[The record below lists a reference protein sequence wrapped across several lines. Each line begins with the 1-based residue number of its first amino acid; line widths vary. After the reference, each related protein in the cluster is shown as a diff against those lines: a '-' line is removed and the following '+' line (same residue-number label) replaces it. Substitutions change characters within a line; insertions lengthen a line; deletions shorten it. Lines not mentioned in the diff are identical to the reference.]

1 MKRIKIAVSVD
12 DNDFFQINS
21 QMDDKFIDDLIN
33 EIGDKIITGEQ
44 VREFF
49 KQLLDEK
56 EKKTS

>member
-12 DNDFFQINS
+12 DKDFFQINS
-21 QMDDKFIDDLIN
+21 QMNDKFIDDLIN
-33 EIGDKIITGEQ
+33 EIGDEIITGEQ
-44 VREFF
+44 VRQFF